1 MNGLSNH
8 NQIIHQNTNF
18 MVHYPQKVNLKKL
31 SRWLVCLA
39 VCLATGFSSIAQ
51 NATVSGSTAADG
63 TYATL
68 SDAFIAINAN
78 AQTGNNVI
86 INIDGN
92 TTETISAVL
101 NDGGWTS
108 LTIRPNGGAA
118 RTISG
123 AIATNLID
131 LNGCDNVTIDGLNT
145 GGNSLTISNTSTAT
159 SSATIRFIADAS
171 NNTITKCTLL
181 GSTGAALTS
190 GFGVLFFST
199 GTTTGNDNNTI
210 SNNVINAA
218 GTNLPICGIFSLGTS
233 TAIDNSGNNVI
244 NNSIS
249 NYYNTSAASHGM
261 NINTGNSGWTISGNS
276 FFQSAS
282 RNYTTAS
289 THTGIN
295 ITSGSG
301 YTISGNF
308 VGGNTI
314 NAGGTAYAMTG
325 TIATRFIGINVAAG
339 TTTALNTIQNNTIS
353 NITLNTSSGASTTNG
368 VICGINLT
376 AGSANIN
383 GNTVGSTSGIN
394 SIVAVPTTA
403 GGVVVGVHSSSTG
416 AVTIQNN
423 FIGSL
428 SSSGVTAAVSGGI
441 LAINVSGIA
450 SSLAINNNTIG
461 NATANNLRGG
471 TLGLT
476 TGSSAVAG
484 ITLSN
489 SPAGTISISGNIIQ
503 NLTSFGSG
511 TTGYVRGI
519 QTFAVGGAAS
529 VYNINNNT
537 IYNLTTNA
545 NNTSLANGNTCATG
559 IVLSGGNASTISLNT
574 VYNLSNISTGT
585 TASYVAGIMHG
596 NATNTII
603 TRNKIYGLSNAG
615 TSVTTTA
622 PSAIVGIGVRSGT
635 TALTIQNNMISLGDG
650 ITTNSAI
657 IGIMLNHG
665 STPDPID
672 NIYYNSIFING
683 TAASGAQPS
692 IGISRGDF
700 SVTARVVTV
709 NIKNNIVSNQRSGGT
724 GKHYAIANNLGAT
737 TSATGWAANASNN
750 NVFNTANPATLGY
763 WTTDQNFATWQTASL
778 CDGLSKTGLSLP
790 FVNTPTAD
798 LHLTFGLTPTQI
810 ESGGVTV
817 SGVTNDYDNDTRPG
831 PTGSLNGGGL
841 APDMGADEFDAVPLD
856 VNAPAISNIALLGN
870 ACGTT
875 GRTVTATLIDAS
887 GVDNAGSEPQIYFR
901 KNGGAYF
908 SEPGVLTAGTV
919 NNGTWTFNINYVS
932 LGGVVY
938 TDLIEYFIVAQ
949 DVLTNVGGTPSSGL
963 SLTDVF
969 TITTPPTTPLSFTIQ
984 TFISGNYPVGVG
996 QSGLGGY
1003 ETLTAA
1009 IAAFNSSCLGGPVTY
1024 TLMDASYSAGE
1035 TFPIIINKNPDAS
1048 AINTLTIKPNTGV
1061 NAAITGSF
1069 AGYLI
1074 RNLNSYVTIDGSN
1087 NGSNSRNLTISN
1099 TSATSPSVILIG
1111 STGTTPI
1118 QHVAVKNS
1126 ILLNGATTNTAVV
1139 ISDATAPGTA
1149 GYFNNITIDNNDI
1162 QKAFIGCYSIA
1173 ALVAGNGGNTAIT
1186 NNTLTATGGNAIR
1199 RAGLYLQGIDGANV
1213 SGNSIGNF
1221 DASTAESDYAIWLA
1235 TGTSNTTV
1243 SNNIISNLGM
1253 ASTGAFAP
1261 YGIYVSSGVSPSNI
1275 SVNGNNISGLS
1286 SAGGGAG
1293 VATNG
1298 IFFGFSTTHG
1308 TISNNQ
1314 ITNIKNSS
1322 TSGWGANGIQ
1332 LASTSL
1338 SANILVS
1345 NNFVSD
1351 VAGYGF
1357 AGGAVDDNGYGI
1369 SVNSGAGYS
1378 IYHNTVNLTT
1388 SQTVATGFPAAFLVG
1403 SGVTTA
1409 GAIDLRNNIFV
1420 NSQTAG
1426 TERYAIYSA
1435 APNTVFSNINYN
1447 DYFSAGPNLG
1457 FIGLNRTLLAD
1468 ITSGFGGNANSVSVN
1483 PVFTSATDLHLV
1495 SSSNAGLSDLGT
1507 PLAAVTTDIDAQT
1520 RSASTPDMGADE
1532 FVGQSVLNL
1541 KLWLQGYYSGGAM
1554 VPVMENQASVIPHD
1568 PTLDVDDITVE
1579 LHSAATPATVSY
1591 TTTARLKT
1599 NGTAVATFSTGIS
1612 GNYHVV
1618 IKHRNTLQTWSNDP
1632 VSFPPAATLDFTTLV
1647 TTTLGSNVKEV
1658 PTTGTGVWA
1667 LFTGDLNQDDFID
1680 SFDFP
1685 DFDTDSFNG
1694 VSGVYV
1700 ATDLNGDGFVDSF
1713 DFPILDENSFNGVT
1727 AITL

>member
-1 MNGLSNH
+1 MSGLSNH
-8 NQIIHQNTNF
+8 NQIIHPNTNF
-18 MVHYPQKVNLKKL
+18 MVQHPQKVNLKKL
-31 SRWLVCLA
+31 SRWLACLA
-39 VCLATGFSSIAQ
+39 VFLTTGFSSFAQ
-51 NATVSGSTAADG
+51 NATVSGSTGADG

-68 SDAFIAINAN
+68 GDAFTAINAN

-92 TTETISAVL
+92 TTETAPAVL
-101 NDGGWTS
+101 NDGGWAT
-108 LTIRPNGGAA
+108 LIVRPNGGAA
-118 RTISG
+118 RTITG
-123 AIATNLID
+123 AISTYLID
-131 LNGCDNVTIDGLNT
+131 LNGCDRVSINGINS

-159 SSATIRFIADAS
+159 TSATIRFIADAS
-171 NNTITKCTLL
+171 SDTISNCTIL
-181 GSTGAALTS
+181 GSSGAALSS
-190 GFGVLFFST
+190 GLGVIFFST
-199 GTTTGNDNNTI
+199 GTVTGNDNNSI
-210 SNNVINAA
+210 LYNVIGAA
-218 GTNLPICGIFSLGTS
+218 GANLPIYGIFSLGTS
-233 TAIDNSGNNVI
+233 AAIDNSSNFITNNT
-244 NNSIS
+244 IS
-249 NYYNTSAASHGM
+249 NYYNASTASHGM
-261 NINTGNSGWTISGNS
+261 NINTGNSGWSITGNS
-276 FFQSAS
+276 LFQSAS

-301 YTISGNF
+301 YTISGNY
-308 VGGNTI
+308 VGGNTA

-368 VICGINLT
+368 IICGINLT

-383 GNTVGSTSGIN
+383 GNTIGSTSGIN
-394 SIVAVPTTA
+394 NIVAVPTTA
-403 GGVVVGVHSSSTG
+403 GGVIVGIHSSSTG

-423 FIGSL
+423 FIGAL
-428 SSSGVTAAVSGGI
+428 SSSGVTAAVSGGVF
-441 LAINVSGIA
+441 AINVSGIA
-450 SSLAINNNTIG
+450 FPMSIINNTIG
-461 NATANNLRGG
+461 NATANNIRGG

-476 TGSSAVAG
+476 TGSSNVAG
-484 ITLSN
+484 ITFAA
-489 SPAGTISISGNIIQ
+489 SPAGTVSVNGNTIQ
-503 NLTSFGSG
+503 NLTSYG
-511 TTGYVRGI
+511 TGATGYAKGL
-519 QTFAVGGAAS
+519 QTPAATGS
-529 VYNINNNT
+529 TTVYNITNNT
-537 IYNLTTNA
+537 IYNIASNSSNPT
-545 NNTSLANGNTCATG
+545 LANGNTSATG
-559 IVLSGGNASTISLNT
+559 IVLSGGNASTISQNT
-574 VYNLSNISTGT
+574 IYNISNFSTAA

-603 TRNKIYGLSNAG
+603 ARNKIYGLSNAG
-615 TSVTTTA
+615 TSVTATA

-650 ITTNSAI
+650 IVTNTAVV
-657 IGIMLNHG
+657 GIMLNHG

-672 NIYYNSIFING
+672 NVYFNSIYING
-683 TAASGAQPS
+683 TASSGAQPS

-709 NIKNNIVSNQRSGGT
+709 NIKNNIVSNQRGGGT

-763 WTTDQNFATWQTASL
+763 WTTDQNLATWQTASS

-798 LHLTFGLTPTQI
+798 LHLTFGLTPTEI

-817 SGVTNDYDNDTRPG
+817 SGITNDYDNDLRPG
-831 PTGSLNGGGL
+831 PTGSLNGGGT

-856 VNAPAISNIALLGN
+856 ASAPAISNIALLGN

-875 GRTVTATLIDAS
+875 GRTVTATLVDAS

-919 NNGTWTFNINYVS
+919 NNGTWTFNINFVS

-949 DVLTNVGGTPSSGL
+949 DALTNVGGTPSNGL

-1035 TFPIIINKNPDAS
+1035 TFPIIINNNPDAS

-1069 AGYLI
+1069 VGFLI
-1074 RNLNSYVTIDGSN
+1074 RNLNSYTTIDGSN
-1087 NGSNSRNLTISN
+1087 SGSNSRNLTISN

-1118 QHVAVKNS
+1118 HHVEVKNS
-1126 ILLNGATTNTAVV
+1126 IILNGATTNTAVV
-1139 ISDATAPGTA
+1139 ISDGATPATA

-1173 ALVAGNGGNTAIT
+1173 ALVAGNGGNTSLT

-1199 RAGLYLQGIDGANV
+1199 RVGLYLQGLDGATV

-1221 DASTAESDYAIWLA
+1221 DASAAESDYGIWLA
-1235 TGTSNTTV
+1235 TGTYNTTI
-1243 SNNIISNLGM
+1243 SNNTISNLGM

-1261 YGIYVSSGVSPSNI
+1261 YGIFVSTGVSPSNI
-1275 SVNGNNISGLS
+1275 VINGNTISGLS
-1286 SAGGGAG
+1286 SAGGGTGA
-1293 VATNG
+1293 ATNG
-1298 IFFGFSTTHG
+1298 IYFGFATTHG

-1314 ITNIKNSS
+1314 ITNIKNTS
-1322 TSGWGANGIQ
+1322 TAGWGASGIQ

-1338 SANILVS
+1338 TANILVS

-1357 AGGAVDDNGYGI
+1357 AGSGVDDNGYGI

-1388 SQTVATGFPAAFLVG
+1388 SQTATTGLPAAFLV
-1403 SGVTTA
+1403 SAGVTAA

-1435 APNTVFSNINYN
+1435 ASNTVFSNINYN

-1457 FIGLNRTLLAD
+1457 FIGSNRTLLAD
-1468 ITSGFGGNANSVSVN
+1468 IATGFGGNANSVSVN
-1483 PVFTSATDLHLV
+1483 PVFTSATDLHLL

-1520 RSASTPDMGADE
+1520 RSVSTPDMGADE
-1532 FVGQSVLNL
+1532 FIGQTTLNL

-1554 VPVMENQASVIPHD
+1554 APVMENQASVIPHD

-1579 LHSAATPATVSY
+1579 LRSAATPATVSY

-1599 NGTAVATFSTGIS
+1599 NGNAVATFSTGVS
-1612 GNYHVV
+1612 GNYHIV
-1618 IKHRNTLQTWSNDP
+1618 INHRNTLQTWSNDP
-1632 VSFPPAATLDFTTLV
+1632 ISFPPSGTIDFTTAA
-1647 TTTLGSNVKEV
+1647 TMALGSNMKEV
-1658 PTTGTGVWA
+1658 PTTGSGVWA
-1667 LFTGDLNQDDFID
+1667 LYTGDLNQDGFID

-1727 AITL
+1727 AVTL